1 MLEGLLPPEQLAML
15 RPEFASPAVLAL
27 VTENAPT
34 RAILC
39 AGAGG
44 FELAHI
50 TLTEGIHIQA
60 DPPSAEE
67 LLARWA
73 EVADRRAE
81 TVPAQGGAQG
91 QHELQKAGFVPP
103 PIR

>member
-1 MLEGLLPPEQLAML
+1 L
-15 RPEFASPAVLAL
+15 RPELVSPAVLAL
-27 VTENAPT
+27 VSDDAPT

-50 TLTEGIHIQA
+50 TLTAGIHIEGN
-60 DPPSAEE
+60 PPCAET

-73 EVADRRAE
+73 EVADRSGE

-91 QHELQKAGFVPP
+91 QHELTKAGFVSP
-103 PIR
+103 